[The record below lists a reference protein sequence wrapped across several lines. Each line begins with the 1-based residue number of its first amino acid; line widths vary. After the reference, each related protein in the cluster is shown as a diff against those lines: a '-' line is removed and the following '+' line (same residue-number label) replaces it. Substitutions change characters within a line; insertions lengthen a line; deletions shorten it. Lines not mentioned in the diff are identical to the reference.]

1 MVMVMKM
8 MTMVMMMM
16 MTNTWKEWQ
25 DGSRGGGR
33 GASRSCLSVNLEKRK
48 LGKYSFSTK
57 ILSPRWNI
65 FGDLP
70 PFFFPTNWSLSS
82 GLTDLWVFFE
92 SPKNLWLPWEIY
104 WGVTYGV
111 RREDRRQI
119 VPTGVC
125 ERGEGRKIGRKKK
138 KFLWGKNWPSTRF
151 LEFEEKFSPLLSP
164 DICWQFSWWW
174 ERQTWEE
181 LREWEVKWENK
192 RQRFPTKKI
201 QDPTLWRRTSGFAIK
216 KYRDVSQ
223 VQLSTLQC
231 TQNLALFQTLFQG
244 CRPNINQ
251 SLDGAENNETLDTT
265 SFSYRWCARVCDF
278 RPFCSV
284 INDRQWV
291 LWVLGF

>member
-1 MVMVMKM
+1 M
-8 MTMVMMMM
+8 
-16 MTNTWKEWQ
+16 ELACWQ
-25 DGSRGGGR
+25 V
-33 GASRSCLSVNLEKRK
+33 CN
-48 LGKYSFSTK
+48 SFHYQRTVLVADYQCPLPLHVQTSFFW
-57 ILSPRWNI
+57 IDRFVGI
-65 FGDLP
+65 F
-70 PFFFPTNWSLSS
+70 
-82 GLTDLWVFFE
+82 WVSE
-92 SPKNLWLPWEIY
+92 NLWLPWEIY

-138 KFLWGKNWPSTRF
+138 KFFWGKNWPSTRF

-216 KYRDVSQ
+216 KISRCESSSTFNFTVYPKVGAFPDAFSG
-223 VQLSTLQC
+223 LS
-231 TQNLALFQTLFQG
+231 AK
-244 CRPNINQ
+244 
-251 SLDGAENNETLDTT
+251 
-265 SFSYRWCARVCDF
+265 Y
-278 RPFCSV
+278 
-284 INDRQWV
+284 
-291 LWVLGF
+291 